1 LLRFKKFRFLNQKPK
16 YLCVKIINNFKTMFD
31 KYIQQLSGFFSSDT
45 GYVVLFI
52 LIIGFTFFIARLFKR
67 IFKRNIMDAVLNSN
81 DPTNYLFF
89 QHIITASIYI
99 AGFSAASYMIPS
111 LRTLSASLLAGAG
124 IFAVAIGFASQKAFS
139 NIISGLFIVIFKPF
153 RINDRL
159 SIGNDISGIVEDITL
174 RHTIVRSYEN
184 KRFVI
189 PNAYISEEVLV
200 NADITDPQIRKFVF
214 FKVDY
219 QTDLNQAIQIIRE
232 LAENHPLTLD
242 RRTTEELKNE
252 ESKAAINVIDWGD
265 YAIVIR
271 AAIWANDSSD
281 AFAIQCELN
290 ETVKAKFDEAGI
302 IIPTGIKLR

>member
-1 LLRFKKFRFLNQKPK
+1 
-16 YLCVKIINNFKTMFD
+16 MFD
-31 KYIQQLSGFFSSDT
+31 KYIHQLAEFFNSDT
-45 GYVVLFI
+45 GYVILFI
-52 LIIGFTFFIARLFKR
+52 LIIGFTFFIARLFKG

-99 AGFSAASYMIPS
+99 AGFSAALYMIPS

-159 SIGNDISGIVEDITL
+159 SIGNDIAGIVEDITL
-174 RHTIVRSYEN
+174 RHTVVRSYEN

-200 NADITDPQIRKFVF
+200 NADITDHKIRKFIF

-219 QTDLNQAIQIIRE
+219 QTDLTQAIQIIRE

-242 RRTTEELKNE
+242 QRTPEDIENATSKVDVNVTE
-252 ESKAAINVIDWGD
+252 WGD
-265 YAIVIR
+265 YGIVIR
-271 AAIWANDSSD
+271 AAIWANDSAD
-281 AFAIQCELN
+281 AFSIQCELN
-290 ETVKAKFDEAGI
+290 ETVKAKFDAEGI
-302 IIPTGIKLR
+302 KIPVGIKLK

>member
-1 LLRFKKFRFLNQKPK
+1 
-16 YLCVKIINNFKTMFD
+16 
-31 KYIQQLSGFFSSDT
+31 
-45 GYVVLFI
+45 
-52 LIIGFTFFIARLFKR
+52 
-67 IFKRNIMDAVLNSN
+67 
-81 DPTNYLFF
+81 
-89 QHIITASIYI
+89 
-99 AGFSAASYMIPS
+99 
-111 LRTLSASLLAGAG
+111 LAGAG

>member
-1 LLRFKKFRFLNQKPK
+1 
-16 YLCVKIINNFKTMFD
+16 MFD
-31 KYIQQLSGFFSSDT
+31 KYIQQISNFFNSDT
-45 GYVVLFI
+45 GYVILFI
-52 LIIGFTFFIARLFKR
+52 LIIGFTFFIARLFKS

-99 AGFSAASYMIPS
+99 AGFSAALYMIPS

-124 IFAVAIGFASQKAFS
+124 IFAVAIGLASQKAFS

-189 PNAYISEEVLV
+189 PNSRISEEILV
-200 NADITDPQIRKFVF
+200 NADIADPKIRKFIF

-219 QTDLNQAIQIIRE
+219 QTDLAQAIQIIRE

-242 RRTTEELKNE
+242 QRTPEDIENATSKVDVNVTE
-252 ESKAAINVIDWGD
+252 WGD
-265 YAIVIR
+265 YGIVIR

-281 AFAIQCELN
+281 AFTIQCDLN
-290 ETVKAKFDEAGI
+290 ETVKAKFDAEGI
-302 IIPTGIKLR
+302 KIPVGIKLK

>member
-1 LLRFKKFRFLNQKPK
+1 
-16 YLCVKIINNFKTMFD
+16 MFD
-31 KYIQQLSGFFSSDT
+31 KYIHQLANFFNSDT

-52 LIIGFTFFIARLFKR
+52 LIIGFTFFIARLFKG

-99 AGFSAASYMIPS
+99 AGFSAALYMIPS

-153 RINDRL
+153 RIHDRL
-159 SIGNDISGIVEDITL
+159 SIGNDISGVVEDITL
-174 RHTIVRSYEN
+174 RHTVVRSYEN

-189 PNAYISEEVLV
+189 PNSYISEQVLV
-200 NADITDPQIRKFVF
+200 NADITDPEIRKFVF

-219 QTDLNQAIQIIRE
+219 QTDLTQAIQIIRD
-232 LAENHPLTLD
+232 LAENHVLTID
-242 RRTTEELKNE
+242 NRTPKELENGEFKVDVNVTE
-252 ESKAAINVIDWGD
+252 WGD
-265 YAIVIR
+265 YAIILR
-271 AAIWANDSSD
+271 AAIWANDSAD
-281 AFAIQCELN
+281 AFTIQCELN
-290 ETVKAKFDEAGI
+290 ETVKVKFDEAGI
-302 IIPTGIKLR
+302 KIPTGIKLR